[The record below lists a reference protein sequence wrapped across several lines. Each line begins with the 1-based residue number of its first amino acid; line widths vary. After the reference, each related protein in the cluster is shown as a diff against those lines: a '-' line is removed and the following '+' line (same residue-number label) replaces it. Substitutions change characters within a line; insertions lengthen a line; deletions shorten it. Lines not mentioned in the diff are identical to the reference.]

1 MWLNYNWGVAP
12 SCTLICMIGHVD
24 TATLTSPGS
33 KKRCSC
39 CRLANASV
47 CFFLKSPNPYTSTN
61 LAVCTSQE
69 PQEPKEQPQPCQ
81 TIYIFLTRIG
91 YRGYRPP
98 LSTHPYRIHLKDAM
112 VRSSTWLTLLPF
124 QLHCS
129 FQPFRRRP
137 LNVGKTDP
145 QKNEGWGFWC
155 YFGKRSSQ
163 ISQQ

>member
-1 MWLNYNWGVAP
+1 MWLNYNWEVAP
-12 SCTLICMIGHVD
+12 SCTLMCMIGHVD

-39 CRLANASV
+39 CRLAVASV
-47 CFFLKSPNPYTSTN
+47 CVFFLKSPKPYTSTN

-98 LSTHPYRIHLKDAM
+98 TFHPSLSDPSLRCNGPKLNLAN
-112 VRSSTWLTLLPF
+112 SSAFPVALLFPTIPEKAF
-124 QLHCS
+124 ECRKH
-129 FQPFRRRP
+129 
-137 LNVGKTDP
+137 
-145 QKNEGWGFWC
+145 
-155 YFGKRSSQ
+155 
-163 ISQQ
+163 ISQKKKMRDGDFGATLERDQVK